1 MNWFKTMFKLG
12 NIKNALVQIYDVLGT
27 SVIVLKNTR
36 EQLDASKNKYA
47 EDIGKTIDACNAIM
61 GVIRKILYVLGVN
74 VDAPKSKTIKLT
86 LIDLNNKI
94 GELNKI
100 EI

>member
-1 MNWFKTMFKLG
+1 
-12 NIKNALVQIYDVLGT
+12 
-27 SVIVLKNTR
+27 
-36 EQLDASKNKYA
+36 
-47 EDIGKTIDACNAIM
+47 M